1 MRKQA
6 VIPYAYDKYL
16 SIYFVQGSV
25 PQRDDVEK
33 NKAKPNMYRLEA
45 LNPNF

>member
-25 PQRDDVEK
+25 PQRDEFE
-33 NKAKPNMYRLEA
+33 NANFYRL
-45 LNPNF
+45 